1 MIFNTGKC
9 IVFADKKLEKGS
21 TGKVQG
27 ILEMNNKIRFFYGVV
42 GFILLIFL
50 GVSYAW
56 SIFVQPLE
64 EEFGWLRSQTSIT
77 FTISMVFFCVGNLA
91 AGRVTSKISPRTSML
106 ITALAMGGGFIAS
119 SFTLSLPWIYI
130 SYGVACGF
138 AMGFGANVVMSTT
151 LRWFADC
158 QGVASGVLLMGV
170 GFGGIVLSPLATILL
185 NSVGWRKT
193 FFTLGVLLFA
203 VLAIGAMIIQTPS
216 EEFSGKLVEK
226 ARKNNVISLRDFKTE
241 EMLHCSAFWLF
252 MAWSV
257 FIGAGSL
264 ALISNAVPAAEDIL
278 IVSMGEEESVIAA
291 TAAMGMISVFN
302 GLGRLALGIIW
313 DRRGYKLSLIIFSM
327 AYGLSMAACAAA
339 TVMLNISLLVGG
351 FILLG
356 MTYGGSMSAA
366 SAMIGSFFGT
376 KYYSINY
383 ACSTCSLIV
392 AALIGPTMI
401 GWLRTSS
408 GSYLSSFLVILGL
421 AFCSLVCCFFIRKP
435 KEEK

>member
-1 MIFNTGKC
+1 
-9 IVFADKKLEKGS
+9 
-21 TGKVQG
+21 
-27 ILEMNNKIRFFYGVV
+27 MNKKIRLFYGVV

-64 EEFGWLRSQTSIT
+64 EEFGWLRSQTSMA

-91 AGRVTSKISPRTSML
+91 AGRIMPKISPRTGMF

-138 AMGFGANVVMSTT
+138 AMGFGANVVLSTT

-170 GFGGIVLSPLATILL
+170 GLGGIVLSPLATILL

-193 FFTLGVLLFA
+193 FFILGVLLFA
-203 VLAIGAMIIQTPS
+203 VLAVGAMMIQNPS
-216 EEFSGKLVEK
+216 KEFSGKLVEK
-226 ARKNNVISLRDFKTE
+226 ARKNNVISSRDFKTD

-252 MAWSV
+252 MAWGV
-257 FIGAGSL
+257 LIGAGSL

-278 IVSMGEEESVIAA
+278 IVTMGEEESVMAA

-302 GLGRLALGIIW
+302 GLGRLALGVIW

-339 TVMLNISLLVGG
+339 TVRLNISLLVGG

-356 MTYGGSMSAA
+356 ATYGGSMSAA

-383 ACSTCSLIV
+383 ACATCSLIV

-421 AFCSLVCCFFIRKP
+421 SFCSLVCCFFIRKP
-435 KEEK
+435 EKLA